1 MCRRTKYYREYR
13 ACGHTLPIDVCDQYA
28 HHLGM
33 CLAYLT
39 EPVRFKLEEMEELDS
54 EDEICRFCMEG
65 KDIDGGYRYGKKW
78 EDSEKFD

>member
-1 MCRRTKYYREYR
+1 
-13 ACGHTLPIDVCDQYA
+13 
-28 HHLGM
+28 M